1 MLDLNNDEKQLNA
14 ALEALH
20 FGFRALTAQPDS
32 RLARVG
38 YSRIHHRILFFIGRN
53 PACSISELLEIMRIT
68 KQYLHGPLQ
77 RLIEDGYIQVKSDS
91 SDRRMKRLSL
101 SRKGKDFENKLS
113 GDQREIFKQV
123 FMKAGPQAE
132 DGWRKVMDLLAKSWD
147 E

>member
-132 DGWRKVMDLLAKSWD
+132 DGWRKVMDLLAKSRD